1 MAERIAVP
9 MGTAKSGETSARTLP
24 GEIYSNIS
32 RTAGDVGG
40 TANQKDPV
48 DHFRFEVLGLQGIIT
63 ISFSIPICLPEL
75 VLYP

>member
-32 RTAGDVGG
+32 RTAG
-40 TANQKDPV
+40 T
-48 DHFRFEVLGLQGIIT
+48 
-63 ISFSIPICLPEL
+63 
-75 VLYP
+75 